1 MKKGFSLT
9 ELLVALV
16 IVGVLGTV
24 ALPYYQNAVQSA
36 RVTEA
41 VSLWG
46 RFKRLGAGRYM
57 TPECA
62 ARHER
67 ELNANGGLKYFTLK
81 LVCRTSEIM
90 DRPCWEAE
98 LHQKKDNESVR
109 YYLATK
115 DNFAQ
120 LVCVPLNGA
129 GESFC
134 RAQSAQ
140 DDAPDAQIGEETG
153 YIMRF

>member
-1 MKKGFSLT
+1 MKKGFSLI
-9 ELLVALV
+9 ELLVVLV
-16 IVGVLGTV
+16 IVGVLGAV

-57 TPECA
+57 TAQRA
-62 ARHER
+62 ARYER
-67 ELNANGGLKYFTLK
+67 ELNDNGGLKYFALK
-81 LVCRTSEIM
+81 LVCRDTET

-98 LHQKKDNESVR
+98 LRQKNESAHVR
-109 YYLATK
+109 YYLTTQN
-115 DNFAQ
+115 NFAQ

-129 GESFC
+129 GENFC

-140 DDAPDAQIGEETG
+140 DEEPDARIGEEPG
-153 YIMRF
+153 YVMRF